1 MSGLSVVIAT
11 DQPPI
16 FIPHRARTQAAM
28 LSHVLRWNSLPLH
41 ATPQCAIDALYGAG
55 PAGRHACDARGVLF
69 PCRFRVSHG
78 LFAPGYCY
86 HIGAAADYEMFVSLV
101 RGNLKLHLRLTFCLL
116 SILLTE
122 VERTTFD
129 LKATCI
135 YIYRLICT
143 LECSHALNMLL
154 LSSQS
159 TLF

>member
-1 MSGLSVVIAT
+1 
-11 DQPPI
+11 
-16 FIPHRARTQAAM
+16 M

-41 ATPQCAIDALYGAG
+41 AAPQCAIDALYGAG
-55 PAGRHACDARGVLF
+55 PAGRHACDARGALF
-69 PCRFRVSHG
+69 PCGFGVSHG
-78 LFAPGYCY
+78 LFAPGHYY
-86 HIGAAADYEMFVSLV
+86 HIGAAVFVSLA
-101 RGNLKLHLRLTFCLL
+101 RGNLKLHLRLTFCLP

-129 LKATCI
+129 PKATYI

-143 LECSHALNMLL
+143 LKCSHALDMLL